1 MKKVTN
7 NILKGMASR
16 FSATVMLL
24 AMGCIATFAQ
34 GTNKLY
40 IEDFDIAPGETKTLD
55 IILDNEDP
63 VSSLQFDILFP
74 KGLTY
79 VEGSLEK
86 VTSRITR
93 SSHSIMA
100 VSQTS
105 DNDNAQYRM
114 GFISTSSAMSNSS
127 VKGNEGALL
136 RIQVKADY
144 NYTGSY
150 ILMSGIIGSN
160 GTVSP
165 SVRLDMED
173 CNVTAGVHVGD
184 LNVDYDQI
192 IVRPLD
198 MAQLAVNFD
207 NVIDVVGMQFNV
219 TLPEGVNF
227 VEDEQGEFITY
238 SDRLSG
244 NVTASV
250 APNPEVKNQYTV
262 IISSLTSDVFEGET
276 GTLFALNL
284 AGNKNFTT
292 GNVVISD
299 VIVSSKWGIAYP
311 LDSKVEVEFTCVSDP
326 TGDGEWDV
334 NDLSVIAEAILTG
347 VQNAAFDINGD
358 GEVNVHDYS
367 ATVGKIFGE

>member
-24 AMGCIATFAQ
+24 AMGCIAAFAQ

-63 VSSLQFDILFP
+63 VSSLQFDIFFP
-74 KGLTY
+74 TGLTY

-100 VSQTS
+100 VKQG
-105 DNDNAQYRM
+105 DGEGAYRM

-165 SVRLDMED
+165 SVRLNMED
-173 CNVTAGVHVGD
+173 CDVTAGVHVGD

-207 NVIDVVGMQFNV
+207 NLIDVVGMQFNV

-284 AGNKNFTT
+284 AGNKKFTT

-326 TGDGEWDV
+326 TSDGEWDV

-347 VQNAAFDINGD
+347 VLDAAFDINGD

>member
-24 AMGCIATFAQ
+24 AMGCIAAFAQ

-86 VTSRITR
+86 VTSLITL

-100 VSQTS
+100 VSQPS

-192 IVRPLD
+192 IVRPLE
-198 MAQLAVNFD
+198 MAQLAVKFD

-250 APNPEVKNQYTV
+250 APDPEVKNQYTV

>member
-63 VSSLQFDILFP
+63 VSSLQFDIRFP

-105 DNDNAQYRM
+105 DNDTAQYRM

-347 VQNAAFDINGD
+347 VQDAAFDINGD

>member
-24 AMGCIATFAQ
+24 AMGCIAAFAQ

-100 VSQTS
+100 VSQPS
-105 DNDNAQYRM
+105 ANDNAQYRM

-284 AGNKNFTT
+284 AGNKKFTT

-347 VQNAAFDINGD
+347 VQDAAFDINGD

>member
-63 VSSLQFDILFP
+63 VSSLQFDIRFP

-105 DNDNAQYRM
+105 DNDTAQYRM

-250 APNPEVKNQYTV
+250 APDPEVKNQYTV

-284 AGNKNFTT
+284 AGNKKFTS

-347 VQNAAFDINGD
+347 VQDAAFDINGD

>member
-24 AMGCIATFAQ
+24 AMGCIAAFAQ

-63 VSSLQFDILFP
+63 VSSLQFDIRFP

-100 VSQTS
+100 VSQPS

-347 VQNAAFDINGD
+347 VQDAAFDINGD

>member
-24 AMGCIATFAQ
+24 AMGCIAAFAQ

-347 VQNAAFDINGD
+347 VQDAAFDINGD

>member
-24 AMGCIATFAQ
+24 AMGCIAAFAQ

-63 VSSLQFDILFP
+63 VSSLQFDIRFP

-100 VSQTS
+100 VSRTS

-150 ILMSGIIGSN
+150 ILMSRIIGSN

-284 AGNKNFTT
+284 AGNKKFTS

-347 VQNAAFDINGD
+347 VQDAAFDINGD

>member
-7 NILKGMASR
+7 NILKGMGSR

-63 VSSLQFDILFP
+63 VSSLQFDIRFP

-150 ILMSGIIGSN
+150 ILMSRIIGSN

-284 AGNKNFTT
+284 AGNKKFTS

-347 VQNAAFDINGD
+347 VQDAAFDINGD

>member
-24 AMGCIATFAQ
+24 AMGCIAAFAQ
-34 GTNKLY
+34 GNKLY

-63 VSSLQFDILFP
+63 VSSLQFDIRFP

-100 VSQTS
+100 VSQPS

-150 ILMSGIIGSN
+150 IWMSRIIGSN

-347 VQNAAFDINGD
+347 VQDAAFDINGD

>member
-24 AMGCIATFAQ
+24 AMGCIAAFAQ

-100 VSQTS
+100 VKQG
-105 DNDNAQYRM
+105 DGEGAYRM

-311 LDSKVEVEFTCVSDP
+311 LDSKVEVELTCVSDP

-347 VQNAAFDINGD
+347 VQDAAFDINGD

>member
-24 AMGCIATFAQ
+24 AMGCIAAFAQ

-100 VSQTS
+100 VKQG
-105 DNDNAQYRM
+105 DGEGAYRM

-207 NVIDVVGMQFNV
+207 NLIDVVGMQFNV

-347 VQNAAFDINGD
+347 VQDAAFDINGD

>member
-24 AMGCIATFAQ
+24 AMGCIAAFAQ

-63 VSSLQFDILFP
+63 VSSLQFDIFFP
-74 KGLTY
+74 TGLTY

-100 VSQTS
+100 VKQG
-105 DNDNAQYRM
+105 DVEGAYRM

-144 NYTGSY
+144 NYTGSS
-150 ILMSGIIGSN
+150 IKMSRIIGSN

-165 SVRLDMED
+165 SVRLNMED
-173 CNVTAGVHVGD
+173 CDVTAGVHVGD

-207 NVIDVVGMQFNV
+207 NLIDVVGMQFNV

-250 APNPEVKNQYTV
+250 APNPEVNNQYTV

-284 AGNKNFTT
+284 AGNKKFTS

-326 TGDGEWDV
+326 TSDGEWDV

-347 VQNAAFDINGD
+347 VQDAAFDINGD

>member
-24 AMGCIATFAQ
+24 AMGCIAAFAQ

-105 DNDNAQYRM
+105 DNDTAQYRM

-150 ILMSGIIGSN
+150 ILMSRIIGSN

-165 SVRLDMED
+165 SVRLDMEN

-250 APNPEVKNQYTV
+250 APNPEVNNQYTV

-347 VQNAAFDINGD
+347 VQDAAFDINGD

>member
-1 MKKVTN
+1 MKQVTN

-24 AMGCIATFAQ
+24 AMGCIAAFAQ

-63 VSSLQFDILFP
+63 VSSLQFDIRFP

-100 VSQTS
+100 VSRTS

-284 AGNKNFTT
+284 AGNKKFTS

-347 VQNAAFDINGD
+347 VQDAAFDINGD

>member
-24 AMGCIATFAQ
+24 AMGCIAAFAQ

-86 VTSRITR
+86 VTSRIPR

-100 VSQTS
+100 VSQPS

-150 ILMSGIIGSN
+150 ILMSRIIGSN

-347 VQNAAFDINGD
+347 VQDAAFDINGD

>member
-24 AMGCIATFAQ
+24 AMGCIAAFAQ

-100 VSQTS
+100 VSRTS

-347 VQNAAFDINGD
+347 VQDAAFDINGD

>member
-24 AMGCIATFAQ
+24 AMGCIAAFAQ

-63 VSSLQFDILFP
+63 VSSLQFDIRFP

-105 DNDNAQYRM
+105 DNDTAQYRM

-347 VQNAAFDINGD
+347 VQDAAFDINGD

>member
-24 AMGCIATFAQ
+24 AMGCIAAFAQ

-100 VSQTS
+100 VKKG
-105 DNDNAQYRM
+105 DVEGAYRM

-136 RIQVKADY
+136 RLQVKADY

-165 SVRLDMED
+165 SVRLDMEN
-173 CNVTAGVHVGD
+173 CYVTAGVHVGD

-311 LDSKVEVEFTCVSDP
+311 LDSKVEVELTCVSDP
-326 TGDGEWDV
+326 TGDGVWNIFDVTAVLTAIMNLSDDPACDV
-334 NDLSVIAEAILTG
+334 N
-347 VQNAAFDINGD
+347 ND
-358 GEVNVHDYS
+358 GKVNVFDYT
-367 ATVGKIFGE
+367 ATLSKVHAANK

>member
-24 AMGCIATFAQ
+24 AMGCIAAFAQ

-63 VSSLQFDILFP
+63 VSSLQFDIRFP

-100 VSQTS
+100 VSQPS

-150 ILMSGIIGSN
+150 ILMSRIIGSN

-347 VQNAAFDINGD
+347 VQDAAFDINGD

>member
-24 AMGCIATFAQ
+24 AMGCIAAFAQ

-100 VSQTS
+100 VSQPS

-250 APNPEVKNQYTV
+250 APDPEVKNQYTV

-347 VQNAAFDINGD
+347 VQDAAFDINGD

>member
-24 AMGCIATFAQ
+24 AMGCIAAFAQ

-63 VSSLQFDILFP
+63 VSSLQFDIRFP

-105 DNDNAQYRM
+105 DNDTAQYRM

-250 APNPEVKNQYTV
+250 APDPEVKNQYTV

-284 AGNKNFTT
+284 AGNKKFTS

-347 VQNAAFDINGD
+347 VQDAAFDINGD

>member
-24 AMGCIATFAQ
+24 AMGCIAAFAQ

-63 VSSLQFDILFP
+63 VSSLQFDIRFP

-100 VSQTS
+100 VSQPS

-150 ILMSGIIGSN
+150 IWMSRIIGSN

-347 VQNAAFDINGD
+347 VQDAAFDINGD

>member
-24 AMGCIATFAQ
+24 AMGCIAAFAQ

-100 VSQTS
+100 VSQPS

-150 ILMSGIIGSN
+150 ILMSRIIGSN

-347 VQNAAFDINGD
+347 VQDAAFDINGD

>member
-24 AMGCIATFAQ
+24 AMGCIAAFAQ

-74 KGLTY
+74 EGLTY

-86 VTSRITR
+86 VPERITR

-100 VSQTS
+100 VKQG
-105 DNDNAQYRM
+105 DGEGAYRM
-114 GFISTSSAMSNSS
+114 GVLSTSSTKANSA
-127 VKGNEGALL
+127 VKGNSGALL
-136 RIQVKADY
+136 RLKVTADY
-144 NYTGSY
+144 NYKGSF
-150 ILMSGIIGSN
+150 IQMWDIIGSN

-165 SVRLDMED
+165 AVRLDMED

-227 VEDEQGEFITY
+227 VEDEFITY

-347 VQNAAFDINGD
+347 VQDAAFDINGD

>member
-24 AMGCIATFAQ
+24 AMGCIAAFAQ
-34 GTNKLY
+34 GNNKLY

-63 VSSLQFDILFP
+63 VSSLQFDIRFP

-105 DNDNAQYRM
+105 DNDTAQYRM

-347 VQNAAFDINGD
+347 VQDAAFDINGD